1 MEGGIDVNQPDIDNV
16 TILHWAAINNRKKIV
31 KYLIA
36 KGAVIDAVGGELNA
50 TPLHWATR
58 YKTVYLKK
66 NYIQTLNFFF
76 LFNGTK

>member
-1 MEGGIDVNQPDIDNV
+1 MDRVTELIEGGTDVNQPDVDSV

-36 KGAVIDAVGGELNA
+36 KGAIVDAVGGELNA

-58 YKTVYLKK
+58 YTIKL
-66 NYIQTLNFFF
+66 IQTFV
-76 LFNGTK
+76 